1 MKKQSLLHIH
11 AKSFSWAGFFLN
23 KTTFQQCSIL
33 YDFCRTVDD
42 IADSHLNLK
51 IKKHN
56 FLKFK
61 NQFLQKRYAT
71 SIIKNIWQLLNKENI
86 SKKII
91 LDLFD
96 GVQSDLKSKHSIHN
110 KKDLYIYCY
119 RVAGTVGLMMAKIL
133 QVKDRNSLRGA
144 IDLGIAMQLTNI
156 ARDVNED
163 KQNGRYYI
171 KHNFNEIKKIIF
183 KAELFYESAFVSCKK
198 IPLRSRLAIVVA
210 RRIYRQIGRKI
221 LNKKNIYNYD
231 KSGKIYVN
239 NFEKILQTIFS
250 LFDLLL
256 LFFKT
261 KTHHYM
267 KSEHNLIN
275 TKIKLNE
282 RI

>member
-1 MKKQSLLHIH
+1 
-11 AKSFSWAGFFLN
+11 
-23 KTTFQQCSIL
+23 
-33 YDFCRTVDD
+33 
-42 IADSHLNLK
+42 
-51 IKKHN
+51 
-56 FLKFK
+56 
-61 NQFLQKRYAT
+61 
-71 SIIKNIWQLLNKENI
+71 
-86 SKKII
+86 
-91 LDLFD
+91 
-96 GVQSDLKSKHSIHN
+96 
-110 KKDLYIYCY
+110 
-119 RVAGTVGLMMAKIL
+119 VGLMMAKIL
-133 QVKDRNSLRGA
+133 QVKDRASLYGA

-163 KQNGRYYI
+163 KKNGRYYI

-198 IPLRSRLAIVVA
+198 IPLRSRLAILVA
-210 RRIYRQIGRKI
+210 RRIYRQIGQKI
-221 LNKKNIYNYD
+221 LNKKNIFNYD

-250 LFDLLL
+250 LFDLFL

-267 KSEHNLIN
+267 KSEYNLIN